1 MTTMIAR
8 AGLLVGAIGL
18 FLAGCGSGG
27 TTSTTGSGSSTAAPV
42 SLPGKVNQPKIGD
55 ATSGSLALELDDY
68 YFGPSFIKAT
78 PGSTVKL
85 MLKNEGKNPHTFTSS
100 ALNVDQVVQPGASAE
115 VTVTLP
121 ASGATPFH
129 CTFHL
134 GQGMQGAFFSKPGDT
149 VNGAGAGASSSTTP
163 TTGGY
168 YN

>member
-8 AGLLVGAIGL
+8 VGALAGAIGL
-18 FLAGCGSGG
+18 SLAGCGSGA
-27 TTSTTGSGSSTAAPV
+27 STTTTASGSSSAPV

-55 ATSGSLALELDDY
+55 ATSGTLGLELDDF

-85 MLKNEGKNPHTFTSS
+85 MLKNEGKNPHTFTST
-100 ALNVDQVVQPGASAE
+100 ALNVDQLLQPGASAE

-121 ASGATPFH
+121 ASGAVEFH

-134 GQGMQGAFFSKPGDT
+134 SQGMQGAFFSKPGDT
-149 VNGAGAGASSSTTP
+149 VNGAAGAGNSSP
-163 TTGGY
+163 ATTGGY